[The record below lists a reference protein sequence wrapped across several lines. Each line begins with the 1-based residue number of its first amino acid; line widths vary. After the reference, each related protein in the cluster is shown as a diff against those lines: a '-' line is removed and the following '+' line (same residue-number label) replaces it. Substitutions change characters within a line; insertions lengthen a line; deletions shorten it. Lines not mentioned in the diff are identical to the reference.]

1 MSQSN
6 HSPLVRPFAGIRY
19 NAAVAG
25 ELSAL
30 LCPPYDIISSEQ
42 QRALYLKSPFNMI
55 RLEHPLPSDD
65 DMGDE
70 LARYR
75 GAAATYREWL
85 REGVLVRD
93 AEPALYVH
101 DHSFVFR
108 GKSHV
113 RRGLVASV
121 LLRPW
126 YQGVYPHELTGT
138 KAKQDRLELMRACRT
153 SFSYPLGLYE
163 DAAGT
168 IGALVDDAIRSLVPV
183 EVHEDVDSHV
193 FWAIRD
199 ARILARVQ
207 EAFSAESIY
216 VADGHHRYETGL
228 VYQGER
234 RATERSHSA
243 ALRSYDFI
251 PMTLAGFDDP
261 GLFISPVYRVLR
273 GFHLPEMAQIER
285 RLEEFFAID
294 FVPVETALARSAPV
308 GEMALMAVV
317 GLRSGLVAEL
327 RPRPGLDLGALVPG
341 EHSSEYRTFNVSILN
356 HVVMTKA
363 LGINPDG
370 EGVSYSPDLDDVVRS
385 VQSGSAQLAF
395 LLAPAHPRLVKKI
408 SDQMERMP
416 RKSTYFYPKAPTGLV
431 AYALD

>member
-6 HSPLVRPFAGIRY
+6 PPSLVRPFAGIRY
-19 NAAVAG
+19 NSAVAG

-30 LCPPYDIISSEQ
+30 LCPPYDIISPEQ
-42 QRALYLKSPFNMI
+42 QRDLYLKSPYNMI

-65 DMGDE
+65 DTGDE
-70 LARYR
+70 LARYKV
-75 GAAATYREWL
+75 AAATYREWL
-85 REGVLVRD
+85 RKGVLVRD

-163 DAAGT
+163 DAGGT
-168 IGALVDDAIRSLVPV
+168 IGALVEDAIRSLVPV
-183 EVHEDVDSHV
+183 EVHENVDSHV
-193 FWAIRD
+193 FRAIRD

-228 VYQGER
+228 VYQSER
-234 RATERSHSA
+234 RATERSKGAVEH
-243 ALRSYDFI
+243 SYDFI
-251 PMTLAGFDDP
+251 PMTLAAFDDP

-273 GFHLPEMAQIER
+273 GFHLPEMAQVEK
-285 RLEEFFAID
+285 RLEEFFTID

-327 RPRPGLDLGALVPG
+327 RPRPGLELGALVPG

-370 EGVSYSPDLDDVVRS
+370 EGVSYSPDLDDVVHS
-385 VQSGSAQLAF
+385 VQSGNAQLAF